1 MTQSSKEELLQK
13 WAPIIDSMGVTG
25 SKADWMS
32 QYVEMHSINENQISS
47 TQSNFNLTLLPIAK
61 RVFAKTVS
69 LDLVDVN
76 PIGGGNS
83 SNEMKEIR
91 SDIKIENRD
100 RKIDSITEDKCFD
113 EMKVEDHP
121 KYKEQQMPKSNL
133 FYLDYQ
139 YGGGTSSNTH
149 KKTRRSKKK
158 KKNEKV

>member
-13 WAPIIDSMGVTG
+13 WAPIIDSMGVTD
-25 SKADWMS
+25 SKSDWMS

-61 RVFAKTVS
+61 RVFAKTVR

-91 SDIKIENRD
+91 SDIKIENHLN
-100 RKIDSITEDKCFD
+100 KIVTALK
-113 EMKVEDHP
+113 
-121 KYKEQQMPKSNL
+121 
-133 FYLDYQ
+133 
-139 YGGGTSSNTH
+139 
-149 KKTRRSKKK
+149 
-158 KKNEKV
+158 